1 MTMIPAIRFPHGAP
15 CHAPWNRPGPRPE
28 KAWLCGQA
36 WEAELAHE
44 DLVLA
49 HGPSVRERTLLL
61 DVGGQGWLVAL
72 MPKSAVAQ
80 GVAR

>member
-1 MTMIPAIRFPHGAP
+1 MTMIPAARFHDRRPVST
-15 CHAPWNRPGPRPE
+15 PWNHPGPQPE
-28 KAWLCGQA
+28 KAWVCAQA

-44 DLVLA
+44 DLVLE

-61 DVGGQGWLVAL
+61 DAGDQGWLVAL
-72 MPKSAVAQ
+72 MPKPTAAQ